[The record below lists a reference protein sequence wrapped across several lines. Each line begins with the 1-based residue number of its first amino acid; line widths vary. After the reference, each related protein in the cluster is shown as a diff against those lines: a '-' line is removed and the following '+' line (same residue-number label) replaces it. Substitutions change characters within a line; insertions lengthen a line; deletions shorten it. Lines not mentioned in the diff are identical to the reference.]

1 MTMTLVTCSQLSELD
16 KLLIPSTVCIMVTAK
31 NSVWHHINSQSDD
44 SERACSADGLD
55 LQVASSLL

>member
-16 KLLIPSTVCIMVTAK
+16 KLLIPSVVCIMVTAK
-31 NSVWHHINSQSDD
+31 NSVRHHINSQSDD
-44 SERACSADGLD
+44 SGCACSADGLD